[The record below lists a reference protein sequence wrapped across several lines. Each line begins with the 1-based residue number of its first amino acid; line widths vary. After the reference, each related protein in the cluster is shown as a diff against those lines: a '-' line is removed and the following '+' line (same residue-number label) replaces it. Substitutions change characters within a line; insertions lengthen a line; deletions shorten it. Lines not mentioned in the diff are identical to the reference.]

1 MAEKFRL
8 PTKEEAMAITAE
20 NLEDLSRLCR
30 RMHSI
35 LKHEERRKILLALKD
50 NGPMT
55 RAELSVGAGNTQTSV
70 HLSWLLAACFV
81 GREKERPFRYS
92 INEFLLQ
99 LLDLKLAHD
108 RQRKQK
114 NASVSMFRAA

>member
-35 LKHEERRKILLALKD
+35 LKHEERRKIILALKD

-55 RAELSVGAGNTQTSV
+55 RAELSVGAGNNQTSV

-81 GREKERPFRYS
+81 CREKERPFRYS

-99 LLDLKLAHD
+99 LLDLKLVHD

>member
-1 MAEKFRL
+1 MVEKFRL

-20 NLEDLSRLCR
+20 NLEDLGRLCR

-35 LKHEERRKILLALKD
+35 LKHEERRKIILALKD

-55 RAELSVGAGNTQTSV
+55 RAELSVGARNNQTSV
-70 HLSWLLAACFV
+70 HLSWLLAACLV
-81 GREKERPFRYS
+81 YREKERPFRYS

-99 LLDLKLAHD
+99 LLDLKLVHD